1 MEKKNVL
8 VCVTGQF
15 SCERLIVAGAKIAE
29 HTGGLVYVLH
39 VAQPGRGML
48 GYANVP
54 EALEYLLGVS
64 VKHGADMV
72 VVRSDDVPGAIA
84 AQARERSIGTLVS
97 GRAANYSGW
106 DLLDELKTRIPD
118 VEFEIL

>member
-1 MEKKNVL
+1 MKEKNVL
-8 VCVTGQF
+8 VCVTGQL
-15 SCERLIVAGAKIAE
+15 SCERLIVAGARIAE
-29 HTGGLVYVLH
+29 HTQGQVYVLH
-39 VAQPGRGML
+39 VARTGKNVL
-48 GYANVP
+48 GYANEP

-72 VVRSDDVPGAIA
+72 VVHSDDVLGTIE
-84 AQARERSIGTLVS
+84 AQARERRVGTLVS

-118 VEFEIL
+118 VEFEIM